1 MSETHQ
7 TPLTVRVIARG
18 GKFLGDDIGG
28 ALITV
33 RDAQTGEILASGRTH
48 GTSGPATVMTQ
59 PLLRTMPIPTID
71 STVNPPAEACH
82 FDVELDLKAPRLLEI
97 SAYGPLGAMQGAHTV
112 TTTHWIY
119 PGKSQTVGDGLVLEI
134 PGLLVQILSPPTHW
148 MPTTL
153 SPPLIEIQA
162 NVTMMCGCPITPA
175 NVWPPQDF
183 EVTATIR
190 ENDAVVAEFP
200 LTFDVSVPYPSQFIG
215 SWTAPAPG
223 IYELTIAAYQTTS
236 GNTGLNVAT
245 FIVPA
250 A

>member
-1 MSETHQ
+1 
-7 TPLTVRVIARG
+7 
-18 GKFLGDDIGG
+18 
-28 ALITV
+28 
-33 RDAQTGEILASGRTH
+33 
-48 GTSGPATVMTQ
+48 MTQ
-59 PLLRTMPIPTID
+59 PLLRTLSIPTLD
-71 STVNPPAEACH
+71 PTVSPPAEACH
-82 FDVELDLKAPRLLEI
+82 FDVKLDLKSPRLLEI

-119 PGKSQTVGDGLVLEI
+119 PGKSQSVGDGLVLEI

-153 SPPLIEIQA
+153 SPPLINIQA

-190 ENDAVVAEFP
+190 ENGTVVAEFP
-200 LTFDVSVPYPSQFIG
+200 LTFDVSMPYPSQFVG
-215 SWTAPAPG
+215 AWTAPAAG
-223 IYELTIAAYQTTS
+223 IYELTVAAYQTTS